1 MFSVILAGEAQ
12 TAALAAALA
21 PRITPRERILLEGS
35 LGAGK
40 SSFARA
46 LIRQL
51 AGDPELEVP
60 SPTFALVQP
69 YDTPAGVVIHADLY
83 RLGDPDEAI
92 ELGLFEDQ
100 SALLIVEWPERLPG
114 LFDEPHWVIRFDLA
128 PDPAARR
135 ADIVPPPTIDRD
147 RLAQS
152 LAGFPRPA

>member
-1 MFSVILAGEAQ
+1 MFCVILAGEAQ
-12 TAALAAALA
+12 TAALAAALV
-21 PRITPRERILLEGS
+21 PHLSSGERILLEGG

-51 AGDPELEVP
+51 AGDPELDVP

-69 YDTPAGVVIHADLY
+69 YDTPAGPVIHADLY

-92 ELGLFEDQ
+92 ELGLFEDR

-128 PDPAARR
+128 SDPAARR
-135 ADIVPPPTIDRD
+135 TDIIPPPTTDRD
-147 RLAQS
+147 RLARS
-152 LAGFPRPA
+152 LAGFPPPV